1 MSARRTIFISGMF
14 DMNNYGDL
22 LFPLVA
28 RTRLADAGFDVV
40 AVSPTGGQADFPD
53 ALPTIDIGEM
63 LSGSIAPAGILIGG
77 GYMIHANSLAF
88 LDHYGDPSLGN
99 WAGAGLWLG
108 ATLAAALR
116 DIPIAWNA
124 PGVPHPFSSRQRRV
138 IDAARH
144 AASYVSVRDEG
155 SRHLLAPAT
164 EDASIA
170 IVPDPIADLP
180 RLWSQAD
187 LADPFRQLLA
197 RKGMAPDTQLL
208 AIHIRNRSVAGVD
221 RQALGSAL
229 RQFAE
234 ARRMVPML
242 VAVGQNHDDPTVAR
256 QFADSLGAPCLMLD
270 DPLSLQEIS
279 GAIAHSALYIGASL
293 HGYVAASAY
302 GVPGILVGR
311 PSYNKFSGFLAHCGR
326 PQDLA
331 RTWEEALTMAST
343 KGQRQDGS
351 LLPASIADA
360 LDRHWARITAA
371 FDAPVERWEERRDFA
386 LTWMRDMIANDG
398 PGWALQPIL
407 NRRMRTQPAAAGGLF
422 DLSPIAKEHP

>member
-138 IDAARH
+138 IDAAR
-144 AASYVSVRDEG
+144 
-155 SRHLLAPAT
+155 
-164 EDASIA
+164 
-170 IVPDPIADLP
+170 LP
-180 RLWSQAD
+180 
-187 LADPFRQLLA
+187 
-197 RKGMAPDTQLL
+197 
-208 AIHIRNRSVAGVD
+208 
-221 RQALGSAL
+221 
-229 RQFAE
+229 
-234 ARRMVPML
+234 
-242 VAVGQNHDDPTVAR
+242 
-256 QFADSLGAPCLMLD
+256 
-270 DPLSLQEIS
+270 PLPE
-279 GAIAHSALYIGASL
+279 
-293 HGYVAASAY
+293 V
-302 GVPGILVGR
+302 
-311 PSYNKFSGFLAHCGR
+311 
-326 PQDLA
+326 
-331 RTWEEALTMAST
+331 
-343 KGQRQDGS
+343 
-351 LLPASIADA
+351 
-360 LDRHWARITAA
+360 
-371 FDAPVERWEERRDFA
+371 
-386 LTWMRDMIANDG
+386 
-398 PGWALQPIL
+398 
-407 NRRMRTQPAAAGGLF
+407 
-422 DLSPIAKEHP
+422 

>member
-1 MSARRTIFISGMF
+1 
-14 DMNNYGDL
+14 
-22 LFPLVA
+22 
-28 RTRLADAGFDVV
+28 
-40 AVSPTGGQADFPD
+40 
-53 ALPTIDIGEM
+53 
-63 LSGSIAPAGILIGG
+63 
-77 GYMIHANSLAF
+77 
-88 LDHYGDPSLGN
+88 
-99 WAGAGLWLG
+99 
-108 ATLAAALR
+108 
-116 DIPIAWNA
+116 
-124 PGVPHPFSSRQRRV
+124 
-138 IDAARH
+138 
-144 AASYVSVRDEG
+144 
-155 SRHLLAPAT
+155 
-164 EDASIA
+164 
-170 IVPDPIADLP
+170 
-180 RLWSQAD
+180 
-187 LADPFRQLLA
+187 
-197 RKGMAPDTQLL
+197 
-208 AIHIRNRSVAGVD
+208 
-221 RQALGSAL
+221 
-229 RQFAE
+229 
-234 ARRMVPML
+234 MVPML
-242 VAVGQNHDDPTVAR
+242 VAVGQNHDDPAVAR

-279 GAIAHSALYIGASL
+279 AAIAHSALYIGASL

-371 FDAPVERWEERRDFA
+371 FDAPVERREARRDFA